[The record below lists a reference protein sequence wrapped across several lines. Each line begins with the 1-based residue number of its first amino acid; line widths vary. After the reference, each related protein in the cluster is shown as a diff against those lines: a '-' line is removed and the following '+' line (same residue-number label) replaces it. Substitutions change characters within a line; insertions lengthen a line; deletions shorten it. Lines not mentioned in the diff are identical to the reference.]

1 MDKKFSN
8 EEIKK
13 ISDRFKA
20 FIGNLNNTLKSEV
33 KIEETSYGEEVLV
46 LSSSCEEKH
55 YRNYKKDR
63 VGFRGLNIRIWK
75 QTPEDY
81 MGNMLTL
88 GWIIPYRHRNK
99 RPITYTGLLKG
110 KIENFNFSIFDKLRK
125 EPPSS
130 ERGDA

>member
-20 FIGNLNNTLKSEV
+20 FIGNFDNTLKSEV
-33 KIEETSYGEEVLV
+33 KTEETSYGEEVLV
-46 LSSSCEEKH
+46 LSLSCEERR

-63 VGFRGLNIRIWK
+63 LGFRGFNIRIWK
-75 QTPEDY
+75 ETPEDY
-81 MGNMLTL
+81 MGSMLAF
-88 GWIIPYRHRNK
+88 GWIIPYRHRKK
-99 RPITYTGLLKG
+99 RQITYTHLLKG
-110 KIENFNFSIFDKLRK
+110 KVENFNFSIFGKLRK

>member
-1 MDKKFSN
+1 MDKKFTD

-13 ISDRFKA
+13 ITDHFKA
-20 FIGNLNNTLKSEV
+20 FINNFDKTLKSEV

-63 VGFRGLNIRIWK
+63 IGFRGFNIRIWK
-75 QTPEDY
+75 QTTEDY
-81 MGNMLTL
+81 MGSMFTL

-99 RPITYTGLLKG
+99 RIITYMSLLKG
-110 KIENFNFSIFDKLRK
+110 KIEEFNFKIFDKLKK
-125 EPPSS
+125 EIL
-130 ERGDA
+130 